1 MNRWVS
7 QVTQVVRNATY
18 GEERYGE
25 IPELVAVKY
34 VAVEPFWAVM
44 EPEDPPNEGVFVYTY
59 SGDEDN
65 EGPGA
70 TWYRSE
76 AAARKAAAWE
86 FGFGEDDPWAPLP
99 EDVTDP
105 RDFGRFLAERPRRAG
120 SR

>member
-25 IPELVAVKY
+25 IPELVEVKY

-59 SGDEDN
+59 SGDEDD

-70 TWYRSE
+70 T
-76 AAARKAAAWE
+76 WE